1 MLNRKGPAGKSI
13 DHTQIQHTMTMTK
26 TEDDTANHEEPAA
39 KLVAKLEENLE
50 Q

>member
-1 MLNRKGPAGKSI
+1 MLNRKGPAGNSI
-13 DHTQIQHTMTMTK
+13 DPTQIQHTMTLTK
-26 TEDDTANHEEPAA
+26 TEDDTEPAA